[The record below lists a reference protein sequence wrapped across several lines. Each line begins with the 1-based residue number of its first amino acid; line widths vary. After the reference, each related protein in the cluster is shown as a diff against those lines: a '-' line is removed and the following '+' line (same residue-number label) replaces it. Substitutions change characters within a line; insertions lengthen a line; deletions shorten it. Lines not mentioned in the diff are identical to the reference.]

1 MLSTGQRQSVLGSVL
16 GSPPG
21 PRPASSNSTSPLG
34 DNVTSGD
41 AVPAMRPGSA
51 TDAVL
56 RRSSLELD
64 PDLGSQPPACCRHRE
79 PANTTE
85 SERSDSP
92 SCSADALAHSAPLPQ
107 SLSADTQPSKKDGSF
122 IKQDGGTSLP
132 VLPSRRREEGSFN
145 RGRREDGS
153 FTKGRS
159 FRKDGSAHGS
169 AGAGSEA
176 VAVSC
181 FLSP

>member
-21 PRPASSNSTSPLG
+21 PRPASSNSNSTSPLG

-107 SLSADTQPSKKDGSF
+107 SLSAPLPQSLPPP
-122 IKQDGGTSLP
+122 GGTSFTK
-132 VLPSRRREEGSFN
+132 RREEGSFN

-159 FRKDGSAHGS
+159 FRKDGSKKDGSAHGS

-181 FLSP
+181 FLPP